1 MSMGKLVFNQIYYK
15 IVNFQIYLTL
25 QSPNMIS
32 VIDAVLWLQIT
43 IYIFARIVVTSISI

>member
-1 MSMGKLVFNQIYYK
+1 MVGGPIF
-15 IVNFQIYLTL
+15 LTL